1 MVTNGGWG
9 GVLAALHHGVPLVV
23 AGGDLDKPEVAARVA
38 WAGAGVNLRTGTPSP
53 RALLRAWQRVSG
65 EPAYRTVA
73 ERIGEALR
81 QHDGPRE
88 VVEHTEALL
97 ASSRQ

>member
-1 MVTNGGWG
+1 M
-9 GVLAALHHGVPLVV
+9 LAALHHGVPLVI

-53 RALLRAWQRVSG
+53 RTILRGWRRISG
-65 EPAYRTVA
+65 DPAYRTAA
-73 ERIGEALR
+73 ERVGEALR
-81 QHDGPRE
+81 RHDGPRE

-97 ASSRQ
+97 APPR